1 MLENALGNSEE
12 IHSREDLVILFGEK
26 KKADLHTSGL

>member
-1 MLENALGNSEE
+1 MLENALSNSEE